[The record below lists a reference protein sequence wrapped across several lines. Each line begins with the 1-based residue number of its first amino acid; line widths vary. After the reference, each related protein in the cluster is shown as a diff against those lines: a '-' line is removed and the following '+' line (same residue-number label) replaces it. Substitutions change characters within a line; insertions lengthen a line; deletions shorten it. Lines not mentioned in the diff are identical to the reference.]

1 MKKKII
7 AGPGL
12 LGRWS
17 ALSLPGKIS
26 LIIIVLYI
34 LVAIFAPFLSPYPH
48 NKSSGERLMPP
59 SWEHLMGTDN
69 LAYDVWAQIV
79 YGARVSIVVGLC
91 TAFFTILLGTLIG
104 LFSGYMGGVWDKVI
118 MRFVDILIS
127 IPTLPLMILLA
138 SFLGSRLINI
148 IIVLAVLSWTRVARL
163 VRSQVIVLKEMSHV
177 KLARLYGAGFF
188 YLLRVHFLPEL
199 FPIIFISMIRQVS
212 RAIVAEASLS
222 FLGLGDPT
230 SSSWGRTLN
239 NAMNYAGIY
248 RTEYWKWWLVCPL
261 AAIFFLVLSM
271 SVIVRDFE
279 KTLDE

>member
-1 MKKKII
+1 MKKIMLTGSRLKNQ
-7 AGPGL
+7 
-12 LGRWS
+12 WK

-26 LIIIVLYI
+26 LIIILIYI
-34 LVAIFAPFLSPYPH
+34 LVAVFAPFLSEYEH

-79 YGARVSIVVGLC
+79 YGARISIVVGLC

-104 LFSGYMGGVWDKVI
+104 LFSGYMGGAWDKII
-118 MRFVDILIS
+118 MRFVDIMIS

-177 KLARLYGAGFF
+177 KLAKLYGAGFF
-188 YLLRVHFLPEL
+188 YIMRVHILPEI
-199 FPIIFISMIRQVS
+199 FPIIFINMIRQVS

-261 AAIFFLVLSM
+261 AAIFFLVLAL

-279 KTLDE
+279 KNLD